1 MISKREYELLVKF
14 QDGYAPLCGLD
25 PEDEELK
32 DQYLIKKGAV
42 IDDGR
47 TYLTEWVLTGKGKDA
62 LAKFE
67 KKPKDGEISNCL
79 GWHYVPRADS
89 HLDHCSGPFAGLMQL
104 LCTNLSILPRF
115 SP

>member
-42 IDDGR
+42 INDGR

-62 LAKFE
+62 LTRFKQRQKTAKYRIAWAGITFLV
-67 KKPKDGEISNCL
+67 PTIISVIAL
-79 GWHYVPRADS
+79 VHS
-89 HLDHCSGPFAGLMQL
+89 L
-104 LCTNLSILPRF
+104 L
-115 SP
+115 